1 MWSMQQARP
10 VMVRMLI
17 FLFHSSFQS
26 VCRCYF
32 AVMGA
37 TDASTTCVTNALAG
51 SREFRVIDAWRDL
64 RLSRPGRIHTNR
76 LDNSNVH
83 PCRVGTRPSIR
94 FQFCV
99 LPRFESG
106 SG

>member
-1 MWSMQQARP
+1 MWSMQQTRP
-10 VMVRMLI
+10 VTVHMLI

-26 VCRCYF
+26 MCRCCF

-51 SREFRVIDAWRDL
+51 SREIRVIDAL
-64 RLSRPGRIHTNR
+64 RLARSAIVYTFP
-76 LDNSNVH
+76 V
-83 PCRVGTRPSIR
+83 PCLTSLRE
-94 FQFCV
+94 
-99 LPRFESG
+99 ESG